1 VVTAY
6 NPSDLPVTLTV
17 PEAPLRVA
25 AREKPRAVSVREL
38 RALGSAF
45 FAGLAIDDLAALGG
59 ALFQRRYPAGQI
71 VLLEGAASSVLYV
84 VEAGRLKLFKTSP
97 RGREQVLRLL
107 RPGDMFNEV
116 AVFDEGPNPA
126 SAQAIED
133 CTLYLLRRRDLV
145 RFVAE
150 RPGIAI
156 AITRDFAG
164 RLREA
169 LALVEDL
176 AFREVTC
183 RLAKILLE
191 GRDGRPPRLTQELLA
206 AMAGS
211 RREVVGRALKALSQE
226 GAVRLERGRIHVH
239 DRSPLERL
247 AWMSRKS
254 QSTPWPRPDNR
265 TRPPPNNSGA
275 SP

>member
-1 VVTAY
+1 LAVERR
-6 NPSDLPVTLTV
+6 P
-17 PEAPLRVA
+17 
-25 AREKPRAVSVREL
+25 AREKPRAVSAREL
-38 RALGSAF
+38 RALPSAF
-45 FAGLAIDDLAALGG
+45 FSGLETADLEALG
-59 ALFQRRYPAGQI
+59 AAMFQRSYPAGQI

-84 VEAGRLKLFKTSP
+84 VQAGRLKLFKTSP

-116 AVFDEGPNPA
+116 AVFDEGPNSA

-133 CTLYLLRRRDLV
+133 CTLYLLRQRDLV
-145 RFVAE
+145 RFVTS
-150 RPGIAI
+150 RPGVAL
-156 AITRDFAG
+156 AVMRFFAR

-176 AFREVTC
+176 AFRDVTS

-191 GRDGRPPRLTQELLA
+191 GQGQGQPAVLDSSQSARPVQEPRLTQELLA

-226 GAVRLERGRIHVH
+226 GAVRLARGRIHVL
-239 DRSPLERL
+239 DREALERL
-247 AWMSRKS
+247 AW
-254 QSTPWPRPDNR
+254 T
-265 TRPPPNNSGA
+265 
-275 SP
+275 

>member
-1 VVTAY
+1 VPATVIA
-6 NPSDLPVTLTV
+6 PDLVLARARPGT
-17 PEAPLRVA
+17 
-25 AREKPRAVSVREL
+25 REKPRAVSAREL
-38 RALGSAF
+38 RALPSAF
-45 FAGLAIDDLAALGG
+45 FSDLAAGDLEALGG
-59 ALFQRRYPAGQI
+59 AMLKRSYPAGQI

-84 VEAGRLKLFKTSP
+84 VQAGRLQLFKTSP
-97 RGREQVLRLL
+97 KGREQVLRLL

-116 AVFDEGPNPA
+116 AVFDEGPNSA

-133 CTLYLLRRRDLV
+133 CTLYLLRRRDLL

-150 RPGIAI
+150 RPGIAL
-156 AITRDFAG
+156 AVTRTFAR

-176 AFREVTC
+176 AFRDVTS

-191 GRDGRPPRLTQELLA
+191 GAGETRLTQELLA

-226 GAVRLERGRIHVH
+226 GAVRLARGKIHVL
-239 DRSPLERL
+239 DRAALERL
-247 AWMSRKS
+247 AW
-254 QSTPWPRPDNR
+254 T
-265 TRPPPNNSGA
+265 
-275 SP
+275 

>member
-1 VVTAY
+1 
-6 NPSDLPVTLTV
+6 LPATLS
-17 PEAPLRVA
+17 APDVA
-25 AREKPRAVSVREL
+25 RERPRTREKPRAVSAREL
-38 RALGSAF
+38 RALPSAF
-45 FAGLAIDDLAALGG
+45 FTTLEVADLEALG
-59 ALFQRRYPAGQI
+59 AAMFQRSYPAGQI

-84 VEAGRLKLFKTSP
+84 VQAGRLKLFKTSP

-116 AVFDEGPNPA
+116 AVFDEEPNPA

-133 CTLYLLRRRDLV
+133 CTLYLLRRRDLL

-150 RPGIAI
+150 RPSIAL
-156 AITRDFAG
+156 AVTRTFAR

-176 AFREVTC
+176 AFRDVTS

-191 GRDGRPPRLTQELLA
+191 GQARDSRAPRLTQELLA

-226 GAVRLERGRIHVH
+226 GAVRLERGKIHVR
-239 DRSPLERL
+239 DRKALERL
-247 AWMSRKS
+247 AWM
-254 QSTPWPRPDNR
+254 
-265 TRPPPNNSGA
+265 
-275 SP
+275 

>member
-1 VVTAY
+1 MTAY
-6 NPSDLPVTLTV
+6 NPANVPVTLT
-17 PEAPLRVA
+17 APPAVRLPTVR

-38 RALGSAF
+38 RSLHSAF
-45 FAGLAIDDLAALGG
+45 FDALAADDLAALGS
-59 ALFQRRYPAGQI
+59 AMLKRSYPAGQI

-84 VEAGRLKLFKTSP
+84 VQAGRLKLFKTSS

-133 CTLYLLRRRDLV
+133 CTLYLLRRRDLL
-145 RFVAE
+145 RFVSQ
-150 RPGIAI
+150 RPGVAL
-156 AITRDFAG
+156 AITRTFAG

-176 AFREVTC
+176 AFRDVTS

-191 GRDGRPPRLTQELLA
+191 GQDSAPRLTWRFKSHGTGMWRSMPLRVTRVTKSSRSTSAPSGLEELSPSLPQNS
-206 AMAGS
+206 MP
-211 RREVVGRALKALSQE
+211 
-226 GAVRLERGRIHVH
+226 RLFSLPR
-239 DRSPLERL
+239 ERL
-247 AWMSRKS
+247 F
-254 QSTPWPRPDNR
+254 PLH
-265 TRPPPNNSGA
+265 
-275 SP
+275 

>member
-1 VVTAY
+1 
-6 NPSDLPVTLTV
+6 
-17 PEAPLRVA
+17 
-25 AREKPRAVSVREL
+25 VSAREL
-38 RALGSAF
+38 RALPSAF
-45 FAGLAIDDLAALGG
+45 FDGLETGDLEALGS
-59 ALFQRRYPAGQI
+59 AMFQRSYPAGQI

-84 VEAGRLKLFKTSP
+84 VQAGRLKLFKTSP

-145 RFVAE
+145 RFVRE
-150 RPGIAI
+150 RPGIAL
-156 AITRDFAG
+156 AITRTFAR

-169 LALVEDL
+169 LVLVEDL
-176 AFREVTC
+176 AFRDVTS

-191 GRDGRPPRLTQELLA
+191 GQAHSGEPAAPRLTQELLA

-226 GAVRLERGRIHVH
+226 GAVRLARGRIHVL
-239 DRSPLERL
+239 DRDVLERL
-247 AWMSRKS
+247 AWS
-254 QSTPWPRPDNR
+254 
-265 TRPPPNNSGA
+265 
-275 SP
+275 

>member
-1 VVTAY
+1 LSPPDRGVVGRER
-6 NPSDLPVTLTV
+6 P
-17 PEAPLRVA
+17 R
-25 AREKPRAVSVREL
+25 AREKPRAVSAREL
-38 RALGSAF
+38 RALPSAF
-45 FAGLAIDDLAALGG
+45 FSGLETADLEALG
-59 ALFQRRYPAGQI
+59 AAMFQRSYPAGQI

-84 VEAGRLKLFKTSP
+84 VQAGRLKLFKTSP

-116 AVFDEGPNPA
+116 AVFDEGPNSA

-133 CTLYLLRRRDLV
+133 CTLYLLRRRDLL
-145 RFVAE
+145 RFVAA
-150 RPGIAI
+150 RPGIAL
-156 AITRDFAG
+156 AVTRFFAR

-176 AFREVTC
+176 AFRDVTS

-191 GRDGRPPRLTQELLA
+191 DQSGGTPRVTQELLA

-226 GAVRLERGRIHVH
+226 GAVRLARGKIHVL
-239 DRSPLERL
+239 DRAALERL
-247 AWMSRKS
+247 AWNV
-254 QSTPWPRPDNR
+254 T
-265 TRPPPNNSGA
+265 
-275 SP
+275 

>member
-1 VVTAY
+1 M
-6 NPSDLPVTLTV
+6 PVTLAV
-17 PEAPLRVA
+17 PHPVRDRPGTRST
-25 AREKPRAVSVREL
+25 RERPRSVSAREL
-38 RALGSAF
+38 RSLQSAF
-45 FAGLAIDDLAALGG
+45 FADLAADDLAALGG
-59 ALFQRRYPAGQI
+59 AMFQRTYPAGQI

-84 VEAGRLKLFKTSP
+84 VQAGRLKLYKTSSK
-97 RGREQVLRLL
+97 GREQVLRLL

-150 RPGIAI
+150 RPGIAL
-156 AITRDFAG
+156 AITRTFAR

-176 AFREVTC
+176 AFRDVTS

-191 GRDGRPPRLTQELLA
+191 SHDGSAPLTIRNNGAAPRLTQELLA

-226 GAVRLERGRIHVH
+226 GAVKLERGRIHVR
-239 DRSPLERL
+239 DRAALERL
-247 AWMSRKS
+247 AWM
-254 QSTPWPRPDNR
+254 
-265 TRPPPNNSGA
+265 
-275 SP
+275 

>member
-1 VVTAY
+1 
-6 NPSDLPVTLTV
+6 LTRPAGV
-17 PEAPLRVA
+17 RQ
-25 AREKPRAVSVREL
+25 KPRAVTAREL
-38 RALGSAF
+38 RALRSSF
-45 FAGLAIDDLAALGG
+45 FEGLAADDLEALGG
-59 ALFQRRYPAGQI
+59 AMFQRRYPAGQI

-84 VEAGRLKLFKTSP
+84 VQAGRLKLFKTSP

-133 CTLYLLRRRDLV
+133 CTLYLLRRRDLM

-150 RPGIAI
+150 RPGIAL
-156 AITRDFAG
+156 AVTRTFAR

-176 AFREVTC
+176 AFRDVTS

-191 GRDGRPPRLTQELLA
+191 GQDGSAPRLTQELLA

-211 RREVVGRALKALSQE
+211 RREVIGRALKALSAD
-226 GAVRLERGRIHVH
+226 GAVRLERGRIHVL
-239 DRSPLERL
+239 DRKVLERL
-247 AWMSRKS
+247 A
-254 QSTPWPRPDNR
+254 
-265 TRPPPNNSGA
+265 
-275 SP
+275 

>member
-1 VVTAY
+1 MLMPA
-6 NPSDLPVTLTV
+6 
-17 PEAPLRVA
+17 VA
-25 AREKPRAVSVREL
+25 APERPRPRSKPRAVSVREL
-38 RALGSAF
+38 RALRSPFFSA
-45 FAGLAIDDLAALGG
+45 LAIDDLEALGS
-59 ALFQRRYPAGQI
+59 AMFQRSYPAGQI

-84 VEAGRLKLFKTSP
+84 VQAGRLKLFKTSS

-133 CTLYLLRRRDLV
+133 CTLYLLRRRDLL

-150 RPGIAI
+150 RPGIAL
-156 AITRDFAG
+156 AITRTFAG

-176 AFREVTC
+176 AFRDVTS

-191 GRDGRPPRLTQELLA
+191 GQDAAPRLTQELLA

-226 GAVRLERGRIHVH
+226 GAVKLERG
-239 DRSPLERL
+239 
-247 AWMSRKS
+247 
-254 QSTPWPRPDNR
+254 
-265 TRPPPNNSGA
+265 
-275 SP
+275 

>member
-1 VVTAY
+1 
-6 NPSDLPVTLTV
+6 
-17 PEAPLRVA
+17 
-25 AREKPRAVSVREL
+25 VSAREL
-38 RALGSAF
+38 RALRSPFFADLATEDLDALGSAM
-45 FAGLAIDDLAALGG
+45 
-59 ALFQRRYPAGQI
+59 FQRRYPAGQI

-84 VEAGRLKLFKTSP
+84 VQAGRLKLFKTSP
-97 RGREQVLRLL
+97 RGREHVLRLL

-150 RPGIAI
+150 RPGIAL
-156 AITRDFAG
+156 AITRSFAR

-169 LALVEDL
+169 MTLVEDL
-176 AFREVTC
+176 AFRDVTS

-191 GRDGRPPRLTQELLA
+191 GHDGTSAPRLTQELLA

-211 RREVVGRALKALSQE
+211 RREVVGRALKTLSQE
-226 GAVRLERGRIHVH
+226 GAVTLERGRIHVR
-239 DRSPLERL
+239 DRAALERL
-247 AWMSRKS
+247 AWS
-254 QSTPWPRPDNR
+254 
-265 TRPPPNNSGA
+265 
-275 SP
+275 

>member
-1 VVTAY
+1 V
-6 NPSDLPVTLTV
+6 
-17 PEAPLRVA
+17 R

-38 RALGSAF
+38 RSLRSAF
-45 FAGLAIDDLAALGG
+45 FDALATDDLAALGS
-59 ALFQRRYPAGQI
+59 AMLKRSYPAGQI

-84 VEAGRLKLFKTSP
+84 VQAGRLKLFKTSS

-133 CTLYLLRRRDLV
+133 CTLYLLRRRDLL
-145 RFVAE
+145 RFVSE
-150 RPGIAI
+150 RPGVAL
-156 AITRDFAG
+156 AITRGFAG

-176 AFREVTC
+176 AFRDVTS

-191 GRDGRPPRLTQELLA
+191 GQDSAPRLTQELLA

-211 RREVVGRALKALSQE
+211 RREVVGRALKALSQD
-226 GAVRLERGRIHVH
+226 GAVKLERGRIHVR
-239 DRSPLERL
+239 DRQALEHL
-247 AWMSRKS
+247 AWM
-254 QSTPWPRPDNR
+254 
-265 TRPPPNNSGA
+265 
-275 SP
+275 

>member
-1 VVTAY
+1 LAAI
-6 NPSDLPVTLTV
+6 LI
-17 PEAPLRVA
+17 APRERSRP
-25 AREKPRAVSVREL
+25 REKPRAVSAREL
-38 RALGSAF
+38 RALPSAF
-45 FAGLAIDDLAALGG
+45 FSDLAAGDLEALGS
-59 ALFQRRYPAGQI
+59 AMLKRSYPAGQI

-84 VEAGRLKLFKTSP
+84 VQAGRLKLFKTSP
-97 RGREQVLRLL
+97 KGREQVLRLL
-107 RPGDMFNEV
+107 RHGDMFNEV

-133 CTLYLLRRRDLV
+133 CTLYLLRRRDLL

-150 RPGIAI
+150 RPGIAL
-156 AITRDFAG
+156 AVTRTFAR

-176 AFREVTC
+176 AFRDVTS

-191 GRDGRPPRLTQELLA
+191 GTGETRLTQELLA

-226 GAVRLERGRIHVH
+226 GAVRLARGKIHVL
-239 DRSPLERL
+239 DRAALERL
-247 AWMSRKS
+247 AWM
-254 QSTPWPRPDNR
+254 
-265 TRPPPNNSGA
+265 
-275 SP
+275 

>member
-1 VVTAY
+1 MTRPPGAE
-6 NPSDLPVTLTV
+6 PV
-17 PEAPLRVA
+17 
-25 AREKPRAVSVREL
+25 ARERGRPSPKPRAAVSVKEL
-38 RALGSAF
+38 RALHSSF
-45 FAGLAIDDLAALGG
+45 FDDLAAEDLDVLGG
-59 ALFQRRYPAGQI
+59 AMLKREYPAGQI

-84 VEAGRLKLFKTSP
+84 VQAGRLKLYKTST

-133 CTLYLLRRRDLV
+133 CTLYLLRRRDLM

-156 AITRDFAG
+156 GITRTFAR

-176 AFREVTC
+176 AFRDVTS

-191 GRDGRPPRLTQELLA
+191 GQDGAAPRVTQELLA

-211 RREVVGRALKALSQE
+211 RREVVGRALKALSQS
-226 GAVRLERGRIHVH
+226 GAVRLERGKIHVR
-239 DRSPLERL
+239 DRAVLEQL
-247 AWMSRKS
+247 AWM
-254 QSTPWPRPDNR
+254 
-265 TRPPPNNSGA
+265 
-275 SP
+275 